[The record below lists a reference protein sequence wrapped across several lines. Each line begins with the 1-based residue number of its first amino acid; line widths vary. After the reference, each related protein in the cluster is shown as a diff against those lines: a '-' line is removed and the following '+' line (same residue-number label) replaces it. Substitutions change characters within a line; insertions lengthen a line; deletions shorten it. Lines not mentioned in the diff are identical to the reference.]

1 MYQTAVHRGE
11 RLEFAPVERVE
22 QPEFSKEEEEKVR
35 LHRGT
40 QETISSPN
48 TMTTPPT
55 TTLMILQWRK
65 MVLFMICRTKNSV
78 SFLHRAEGEVDG

>member
-1 MYQTAVHRGE
+1 MA
-11 RLEFAPVERVE
+11 
-22 QPEFSKEEEEKVR
+22 R

-40 QETISSPN
+40 QGTISSSN

-65 MVLFMICRTKNSV
+65 IVPFVVCRTRNSV
-78 SFLHRAEGEVDG
+78 SFLHRAEREGLVQSSDGSDGSDGSGVVSGVGIGRKF